1 MNISPQNRNPNPV
14 NVPLD
19 RVGIEEIADMLIT
32 PFINENLDALQMDCK
47 LKFAEE
53 SIKVAREKIKPWVMK
68 KEIGSTH
75 ELFGCKVSKRNGYAI
90 LDFEQDAEYAMLK
103 KQLDERKALLSQSF
117 KTVHKVITEDGEVVP
132 KLPVKSYTSDSI
144 SYTFKK

>member
-1 MNISPQNRNPNPV
+1 MNTKITTINPV
-14 NVPLD
+14 SVQLD
-19 RVGIEEIADMLIT
+19 RVGIEEVSENLIES
-32 PFINENLDALQMDCK
+32 FKNGELDALEMDCK

-53 SIKVAREKIKPWVMK
+53 SIKSAREKIKPYVMK

-90 LDFEQDAEYAMLK
+90 LDFEQDAEYAMIK

-117 KTVHKVITEDGEVVP
+117 KTIHNVVTEDGEVVP

>member
-1 MNISPQNRNPNPV
+1 MNIYPQNRNVNPV
-14 NVPLD
+14 SVQLD
-19 RVGIEEIADMLIT
+19 RVGIEEIADNLIT
-32 PFINENLDALQMDCK
+32 PFLNESLDALEMDCK

-53 SIKVAREKIKPWVMK
+53 AIKVAREKIKPWVLK

-75 ELFGCKVSKRNGYAI
+75 ELFGCKVSRRNGYAI
-90 LDFEQDAEYAMLK
+90 LDFEQDAECAMLK
-103 KQLDERKALLSQSF
+103 RQLDERKALLSQSF
-117 KTVHKVITEDGEVVP
+117 KTVHSVITEDGELVP

>member
-1 MNISPQNRNPNPV
+1 MNTKISTINPV
-14 NVPLD
+14 SVQID
-19 RVGIEEIADMLIT
+19 RVGIEEVSENLIEL
-32 PFINENLDALQMDCK
+32 FKNGELDALEMDCK

-53 SIKVAREKIKPWVMK
+53 SIKVAREKIKPYVIK

-117 KTVHKVITEDGEVVP
+117 KTVHNVVTEDGEVVP

>member
-1 MNISPQNRNPNPV
+1 MDTKITAINPV
-14 NVPLD
+14 SVQLD
-19 RVGIEEIADMLIT
+19 RVGIEEVSEKLIEA
-32 PFINENLDALQMDCK
+32 FKNGELEALEMDCK

-53 SIKVAREKIKPWVMK
+53 SIKSAREKIKPYVMK

-75 ELFGCKVSKRNGYAI
+75 ELFGCKVSRRNGYAI
-90 LDFEQDAEYAMLK
+90 LDFEQDAECSMLK
-103 KQLDERKALLSQSF
+103 KQWDERKALLSQSF
-117 KTVHKVITEDGEVVP
+117 KTVHNVVTEDGEVVP

>member
-1 MNISPQNRNPNPV
+1 MNTNLKNINPIHV
-14 NVPLD
+14 SLD
-19 RVGIEEIADMLIT
+19 RVGIEEVSENLIEA
-32 PFINENLDALQMDCK
+32 FKNGELDALEMDCK

-53 SIKVAREKIKPWVMK
+53 SIKVAREKIKPYVMK

-90 LDFEQDAEYAMLK
+90 LDFEQDAEYAILK

-117 KTVHKVITEDGEVVP
+117 KTVHNVVTDNGEVVP

>member
-1 MNISPQNRNPNPV
+1 MNTNLKNINPIHV
-14 NVPLD
+14 NLD
-19 RVGIEEIADMLIT
+19 RVGIEEVS
-32 PFINENLDALQMDCK
+32 ENLIELFKNGELEALEMDCK

-53 SIKVAREKIKPWVMK
+53 SIKVAREKIKPYVMK

-117 KTVHKVITEDGEVVP
+117 KTVHNVVTDNGEVVP

>member
-1 MNISPQNRNPNPV
+1 MNTNITTINPV
-14 NVPLD
+14 SVQLD
-19 RVGIEEIADMLIT
+19 RVGIEEVS
-32 PFINENLDALQMDCK
+32 ENLIEAFKNGELDAIEMDCK

-53 SIKVAREKIKPWVMK
+53 SIKVSREKIKPYVMK

-117 KTVHKVITEDGEVVP
+117 KTVHSVVTEDGEVVP

>member
-1 MNISPQNRNPNPV
+1 MNTNITNINPV
-14 NVPLD
+14 SVQLD
-19 RVGIEEIADMLIT
+19 RVGIEEVS
-32 PFINENLDALQMDCK
+32 ENLIEAFKNGEFDALEMDCK

-53 SIKVAREKIKPWVMK
+53 SIKSAREKIKPYVLK

-90 LDFEQDAEYAMLK
+90 LDFEQDSEYAMLK
-103 KQLDERKALLSQSF
+103 KQLDERKALLSHSF
-117 KTVHKVITEDGEVVP
+117 KTVHNVVTEDGEVVP

>member
-1 MNISPQNRNPNPV
+1 MNTNITTINPV
-14 NVPLD
+14 SVMLD
-19 RVGIEEIADMLIT
+19 RVGIEEVS
-32 PFINENLDALQMDCK
+32 ENLIELFKNGEFEALEMDCK

-103 KQLDERKALLSQSF
+103 KQLDERKALLTQSF
-117 KTVHKVITEDGEVVP
+117 KTVHNVITEDGEVVP

>member
-1 MNISPQNRNPNPV
+1 MNTNLQINTS
-14 NVPLD
+14 LD
-19 RVGIEEIADMLIT
+19 KVGIEEVS
-32 PFINENLDALQMDCK
+32 ENLIELFKNGELEALEMDCK

-53 SIKVAREKIKPWVMK
+53 SIKVAREKIKPYVLK

-90 LDFEQDAEYAMLK
+90 LDFEQDADYAMLK
-103 KQLDERKALLSQSF
+103 RQLDERKALLIQSF
-117 KTVHKVITEDGEVVP
+117 KTVHNVVTEQGEIVP

>member
-1 MNISPQNRNPNPV
+1 MNTKITTINPV
-14 NVPLD
+14 SVQLD
-19 RVGIEEIADMLIT
+19 RVGIEEVSENLIES
-32 PFINENLDALQMDCK
+32 FKNGELDALEMDCK

-53 SIKVAREKIKPWVMK
+53 SIKSAREKIKSYVMK

-103 KQLDERKALLSQSF
+103 KQLDERKALLTQAY
-117 KTVHKVITEDGEVVP
+117 KTVHNVVTEQGEIVP
-132 KLPVKSYTSDSI
+132 KLSVKSYTSDSI
-144 SYTFKK
+144 IYTFKK

>member
-1 MNISPQNRNPNPV
+1 MNTKITNINPV
-14 NVPLD
+14 SVQLD
-19 RVGIEEIADMLIT
+19 RVGIEEVS
-32 PFINENLDALQMDCK
+32 ENLIQAFKNSEFDALEMDCK

-53 SIKVAREKIKPWVMK
+53 SIKVAREKIKPYVLK

-90 LDFEQDAEYAMLK
+90 LDFEQDSEYAMLK

-117 KTVHKVITEDGEVVP
+117 KTVHNVVTEDGEVVP

>member
-1 MNISPQNRNPNPV
+1 MNTKITAINPV
-14 NVPLD
+14 SVQLD
-19 RVGIEEIADMLIT
+19 RVGIEEVS
-32 PFINENLDALQMDCK
+32 ENLIEAFKNGELDAIEMDCK

-53 SIKVAREKIKPWVMK
+53 SIKSAREKIKPYVMK

-75 ELFGCKVSKRNGYAI
+75 ELFGCKVSRRNGYAI

-117 KTVHKVITEDGEVVP
+117 KTVHNVVTEQGEVVP

>member
-1 MNISPQNRNPNPV
+1 MNTNLQINTS
-14 NVPLD
+14 LD
-19 RVGIEEIADMLIT
+19 KVGIEEVS
-32 PFINENLDALQMDCK
+32 ENLIELFKNGELEALEMDCK

-53 SIKVAREKIKPWVMK
+53 SIKVAREKIKPYVLK

-103 KQLDERKALLSQSF
+103 NQLDERKALLIQSF
-117 KTVHKVITEDGEVVP
+117 KTVHNVVTEQGEIVP

>member
-1 MNISPQNRNPNPV
+1 MNTKITNINPV
-14 NVPLD
+14 SVQLD
-19 RVGIEEIADMLIT
+19 RVGIEEVS
-32 PFINENLDALQMDCK
+32 ENLIQAFKNSEFDALEMDCK

-53 SIKVAREKIKPWVMK
+53 SIKVASEKIKPYVLK

-90 LDFEQDAEYAMLK
+90 LDFEQDSEYAMLK

-117 KTVHKVITEDGEVVP
+117 KTVHNVVTEDGEVVP

>member
-1 MNISPQNRNPNPV
+1 MNTNLQINTS
-14 NVPLD
+14 LD
-19 RVGIEEIADMLIT
+19 KVGIEEVSENLIEL
-32 PFINENLDALQMDCK
+32 FKNGELDALEMDCK

-53 SIKVAREKIKPWVMK
+53 SIKVAREKIKPYVLK

-90 LDFEQDAEYAMLK
+90 LDFEQDDEYAMLK
-103 KQLDERKALLSQSF
+103 RQLDERKALLSQSF
-117 KTVHKVITEDGEVVP
+117 KTVHNVVTEDGELVP

>member
-1 MNISPQNRNPNPV
+1 MNTNLKNINPIHV
-14 NVPLD
+14 NLD
-19 RVGIEEIADMLIT
+19 RVGIEEVS
-32 PFINENLDALQMDCK
+32 ENLIELFKNGELEALEMDCK

-53 SIKVAREKIKPWVMK
+53 SIKVAREKIKPYVMK

-103 KQLDERKALLSQSF
+103 KQLDERKALLTQSF
-117 KTVHKVITEDGEVVP
+117 KTVHNVITEDGEVVP

>member
-1 MNISPQNRNPNPV
+1 MNTNITTINPV
-14 NVPLD
+14 NVMLD
-19 RVGIEEIADMLIT
+19 RVGIEEVS
-32 PFINENLDALQMDCK
+32 ENLIQAFKNSDLEALEMDCK

-53 SIKVAREKIKPWVMK
+53 SIKSAREKIKPYVMK

-90 LDFEQDAEYAMLK
+90 LDFEQDSEYAMLK

-117 KTVHKVITEDGEVVP
+117 KTVHNVVTEDGEVVP

>member
-1 MNISPQNRNPNPV
+1 MKISTNIDLLGSE
-14 NVPLD
+14 LSKSK
-19 RVGIEEIADMLIT
+19 IEELSTALCK
-32 PFINENLDALQMDCK
+32 PFNDGIQNALETDLK
-47 LKFAEE
+47 LKFIEE
-53 SIKVAREKIKPWVMK
+53 TVKKAREKLNPFVLNSILVD
-68 KEIGSTH
+68 EIN
-75 ELFGCKVSKRNGYAI
+75 GCKVSKRNGYAI

-117 KTVHKVITEDGEVVP
+117 KTVHNVVTEQGEVVP

>member
-1 MNISPQNRNPNPV
+1 MNTKIKTINPV
-14 NVPLD
+14 SVQLD
-19 RVGIEEIADMLIT
+19 RVGIEEVSENLIEA
-32 PFINENLDALQMDCK
+32 FKNGELDALEMDCK

-53 SIKVAREKIKPWVMK
+53 SIKSAREKIKPYVMK

-75 ELFGCKVSKRNGYAI
+75 ELFGCKVSRRNGYAI
-90 LDFEQDAEYAMLK
+90 LDFEQDVEYAMLK

-117 KTVHKVITEDGEVVP
+117 KTVHNVVTEDGEVVP

>member
-1 MNISPQNRNPNPV
+1 MNTNLQINTS
-14 NVPLD
+14 LD
-19 RVGIEEIADMLIT
+19 KVGIEEVS
-32 PFINENLDALQMDCK
+32 ENLIELFKNGELEALEMDCK

-53 SIKVAREKIKPWVMK
+53 SIKVAREKIKPYVLK

-103 KQLDERKALLSQSF
+103 KQLDERKSLLSQSF
-117 KTVHKVITEDGEVVP
+117 KTVHNVVTEDGEVVP

>member
-1 MNISPQNRNPNPV
+1 MNTNLKNINPIHV
-14 NVPLD
+14 SLD
-19 RVGIEEIADMLIT
+19 RVGIEEVSENLIEA
-32 PFINENLDALQMDCK
+32 FKNGELDALEMDCK

-53 SIKVAREKIKPWVMK
+53 SIKVSREKIKAYVLK
-68 KEIGSTH
+68 KEIVSTH

-117 KTVHKVITEDGEVVP
+117 KTVHNVITEDGEVVP